1 MDDFKNEFTNKL
13 KRPSKY
19 DVDVSIPFYCL
30 IGKTKVTLSVLVEP
44 DPHGDG
50 KGTDAHFHTAV
61 LCPYIK
67 VVEIPELDRC
77 RITDETCP
85 FVTPLGSRLRSPE
98 QRKSFY
104 AHEIIRYAAFIEFYG
119 TQLVNEKIFKPLGL
133 KGVGNLR
140 LVELNRILLASKLI
154 DKKMYKRLEKI
165 RSVRNKLAHEP
176 NAFLRFSER
185 ELFKLTREALKAVT
199 ELSKFL

>member
-1 MDDFKNEFTNKL
+1 MDKL
-13 KRPSKY
+13 KRTNKY
-19 DVDVSIPFYCL
+19 DVSSSIHFYCF

-50 KGTDAHFHTAV
+50 KGTDAHFHIAV

-67 VVEIPELDRC
+67 VVEFPEPDRC

-85 FVTPLGSRLRSPE
+85 FVAPLGSHLRSPE
-98 QRKSFY
+98 RRKSLY

-119 TQLVNEKIFKPLGL
+119 TQLVNKRIFKPLGL

-140 LVELNRILLASKLI
+140 LVELNRILLASNLI
-154 DKKMYKRLEKI
+154 DKEMYKRLEKI
-165 RSVRNKLAHEP
+165 RRTRNELAHEP

-185 ELFKLTREALKAVT
+185 ELFELALEVRKAVT
-199 ELSKFL
+199 ELRKLL